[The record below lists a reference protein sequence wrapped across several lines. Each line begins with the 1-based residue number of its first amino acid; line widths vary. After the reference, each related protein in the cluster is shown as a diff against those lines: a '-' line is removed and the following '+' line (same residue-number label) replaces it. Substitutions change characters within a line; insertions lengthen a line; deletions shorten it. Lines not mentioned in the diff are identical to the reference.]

1 MKQRSILGCGF
12 NFPMKIDPDG
22 SVAVSRDEVNVEQ
35 SIKLILGTAKGERL
49 YRSLF
54 GCSIHD
60 LVFQPNNRVTA
71 ARVESAV
78 KDALIRYEHRIKDLE
93 VNAAPDEF
101 EPNRMN
107 VHISYVIRALNR
119 RENMVYPF
127 YLRREED
134 L

>member
-1 MKQRSILGCGF
+1 MAKSFIGSGF
-12 NFPMKIDPDG
+12 NFPLALDANG
-22 SVAVSRDEVNVEQ
+22 AVAVSHDEENVEQ
-35 SIKLILGTAKGERL
+35 SIKIILGTAKGERL
-49 YRSLF
+49 YRSNF

-60 LVFQPNNRVTA
+60 LVFHPNNRVTA

-78 KDALIRYEHRIKDLE
+78 KDSLLRFEPRIRDVE
-93 VNAAPDEF
+93 VQATPDEF
-101 EPNRMN
+101 EPTRMN
-107 VHISYVIRALNR
+107 VSISYVVRALNK

>member
-1 MKQRSILGCGF
+1 VTKSFIGSGF
-12 NFPMKIDPDG
+12 NFPLKTDASG
-22 SVAVSRDEVNVEQ
+22 STAVSRDEENIEQ
-35 SIKLILGTAKGERL
+35 NIKIILGTAKGERM
-49 YRSLF
+49 YRATF
-54 GCSIHD
+54 GCGIHD

-71 ARVESAV
+71 ARVETAV
-78 KDALIRYEHRIKDLE
+78 KDALIQYEPRIKDVE
-93 VNAAPDEF
+93 VTAAPDEE

-107 VHISYVIRALNR
+107 VLISYVVRALNK

>member
-1 MKQRSILGCGF
+1 VAKSFIGSGF
-12 NFPMKIDPDG
+12 SFPLRVDPDG
-22 SVAVSRDEVNVEQ
+22 SVSMSRDEENVEQ
-35 SIKLILGTAKGERL
+35 SIKIVLGTAKGERL
-49 YRSLF
+49 YRSEF

-78 KDALIRYEHRIKDLE
+78 KESLIQYEPRIKDIE
-93 VNAAPDEF
+93 VQAGPDED

-107 VHISYVIRALNR
+107 VMISYVVRALNK